1 MSSPAAVTFL
11 GVGDVGPIHE
21 PIDAYAELV
30 RDVLHRGDI
39 AFAQCERTYSE
50 RGSLQVGS
58 NGHNSRQ
65 PPHMA
70 SLFEQAG
77 FNVVSMASNHAM
89 DWGPDA
95 LLDTLD
101 LFEGMGI
108 RTIGAGS
115 DIKAARRPAVFEIR
129 NVRVGLLGYGSVLRE
144 GYWATEHQA
153 GVAPMR
159 AHTYYE
165 PREYQAGT
173 PPRVVTVPYEEDL
186 SAMRDDVRNLR
197 NDVDVL
203 VVSFHWG
210 VHHIPK
216 VLADYQ
222 RVVAREV
229 FAAGGDLI
237 VGHHAHVPKAIEVI
251 GGKVCFHSLANFMF
265 TTSEKGKDKPGHRFS
280 SGSKYDIPLDPDYP
294 RLPFGRDGQRSL
306 IARAELTKAGID
318 RVSFLPVQIDKQYR
332 PEILVASDPRFGEA
346 VAYLDDVSVE
356 VDHTFSIDGDEVVV
370 S

>member
-1 MSSPAAVTFL
+1 MGTGAVRFC

-21 PIDAYAELV
+21 PIDGYAELV
-30 RDVLHRGDI
+30 QDTFANSDI
-39 AFAQCERTYSE
+39 NFAQCERTYST

-70 SLFEQAG
+70 QVFTDAG
-77 FNVVSMASNHAM
+77 FNVVSVASNHAM
-89 DWGPDA
+89 DWGSDA
-95 LLDTLD
+95 LVDTIE
-101 LFEGMGI
+101 LFRSTGI
-108 RTIGAGS
+108 QTVGGGG
-115 DIKAARRPAVFEIR
+115 DIDEARRPARFEIR
-129 NVRVGLLGYGSVLRE
+129 GVRVGLLGYGSVLRE

-165 PREYQAGT
+165 AMEYQAGT
-173 PPRVVTVPYEEDL
+173 PPRVITVPYAEDVA
-186 SAMRDDVRNLR
+186 AMRDDIQKLR
-197 NDVDVL
+197 VDVDV
-203 VVSFHWG
+203 VIVSFHWG
-210 VHHIPK
+210 IHHIPK

-222 RVVAREV
+222 RTVAREV

-251 GGKVCFHSLANFMF
+251 DGKVCFHSLANFMF

-280 SGSKYDIPLDPDYP
+280 SGSKYGIPLDPDYP

-306 IARAELTKAGID
+306 IAQAELTTGGVQ
-318 RVSFLPVQIDKQYR
+318 RVSFVPVQIDKQYR
-332 PEILVASDPRFGEA
+332 PEILRSSDPRFAEA
-346 VAYLDDVSVE
+346 VSYLDDVSSEVE
-356 VDHTFSIDGDEVVV
+356 HTFTVEGDEIVV

>member
-1 MSSPAAVTFL
+1 M

-21 PIDAYAELV
+21 PIGTYAELV
-30 RDVLHRGDI
+30 REAFGHGDI
-39 AFAQCERTYSE
+39 RFAQCERTYSE
-50 RGSLQVGS
+50 RGTLQVGS

-65 PPHMA
+65 PPNMA
-70 SLFEQAG
+70 QVFEDAG
-77 FNVVSMASNHAM
+77 FNVVSVASNHAM
-89 DWGPDA
+89 DWGADS
-95 LLDTLD
+95 LVDTVD
-101 LFEGMGI
+101 LFNGMGI
-108 RTIGAGS
+108 QTVGAGR
-115 DIKAARRPAVFEIR
+115 DISHARQPARFDIR
-129 NVRVGLLGYGSVLRE
+129 GVRVGVLGYGSVLRE

-165 PREYQAGT
+165 AQEYQSGT
-173 PPRVVTVPYEEDL
+173 PPRVITVPYAEDV
-186 SAMRDDVRNLR
+186 SAMVDDIAALR
-197 NDVDVL
+197 ADVDVV

-222 RVVAREV
+222 RIVAREV

-251 GGKVCFHSLANFMF
+251 DGKVCFHSLANFMF

-280 SGSKYDIPLDPDYP
+280 SGSKYNIPLDPAYP

-306 IARAELTKAGID
+306 IAKADLTSAGVR
-318 RVSFLPVQIDKQYR
+318 RVSFVPVQIDTQYR
-332 PEILVASDPRFGEA
+332 PEILRPPDPRFDEA
-346 VAYLDDVSVE
+346 VQYLDDVSSEVE
-356 VDHTFSIDGDEVVV
+356 HTFTLDGDEVVV
-370 S
+370 T

>member
-1 MSSPAAVTFL
+1 M

-21 PIDAYAELV
+21 PIGTYSELV
-30 RDVLHRGDI
+30 REAFRNGDI
-39 AFAQCERTYSE
+39 CFAQCERTYST

-65 PPHMA
+65 PPPMA
-70 SLFEQAG
+70 QVFSDAG
-77 FNVVSMASNHAM
+77 FNVVSVASNHAM
-89 DWGPDA
+89 DWGA
-95 LLDTLD
+95 ESLLDTIE
-101 LFEGMGI
+101 LFNSRGI
-108 RTIGAGS
+108 QTIGAGA
-115 DIKAARRPAVFEIR
+115 DIDHARSPARFDVR
-129 NVRVGLLGYGSVLRE
+129 GVRVGMLGYGSVLRE

-153 GVAPMR
+153 GVAPVR

-165 PREYQAGT
+165 AQEYQAGT
-173 PPRVVTVPYEEDL
+173 PPRVITVPFAEDIA
-186 SAMRDDVRNLR
+186 AMVDDITALR
-197 NDVDVL
+197 ADVDV
-203 VVSFHWG
+203 VIVSFHWG

-222 RVVAREV
+222 RSVARAV

-251 GGKVCFHSLANFMF
+251 DGKVCFHSLANFMF

-280 SGSKYDIPLDPDYP
+280 SGSKYQIPLDPAYP

-306 IARAELTKAGID
+306 IAMADLTAGGVQ
-318 RVSFLPVQIDKQYR
+318 RVSFVPVQIDTQYR
-332 PEILVASDPRFGEA
+332 PEILRPPDPRFDEA
-346 VAYLDDVSVE
+346 VRYLDDVSSEVE
-356 VDHTFSIDGDEVVV
+356 HTFTLDGDEVVV